1 TCVLDILCHI
11 PRCAFSRKQN
21 SAIHW
26 AMLALGVPDLPSD
39 CTMDDIDKEMQWMC
53 GIRSIQF
60 EGKLGHVYYAND
72 LPAIIAQEMSNL
84 SVQSHLKFLPE
95 DCGPWLS
102 EANQAEHWLK
112 EMDPDLLTPAHQVAG
127 QEFFTLEPMVLQNGN
142 VCMPSRWFV
151 RNKKVFAKAWP
162 MRVVDIEDYGHGWAV
177 QTSSEIEISDSD
189 LLLSYQQFRESHLSL
204 GLMDPSLIVAEEE
217 SSKEFVIWEKTEPGK
232 GNRWRSK
239 SNGKRVLAFPIW
251 LYCDDT
257 SGNVS
262 KKWNKHNSFLFTAA
276 GLPRH
281 LANKESNIHF
291 LSTSNTAPPLEILD
305 GIGEQILQAQET
317 GVWAWDSHLNDM
329 VLLIPSVLALC
340 GDNPMQSEFACHIGF
355 RGRLFCR
362 ICLVSGKVDNED
374 NPSSTADDGNESDAS
389 LNSNSGRKSKKRNIE
404 SMKDMITRIGDFMKR
419 GKPRN
424 CEETCTEL
432 RSQFIEGARVG
443 GATQYKRMKTESGVK
458 DTYQD
463 EFVAKIQAIAMKKGI
478 TKAQKEHAI
487 TQLKRTFPCHL
498 TSPPDPVFFVGLD
511 PHQDTPVEILHVI
524 LLGVVQYYWRDTVA
538 CTKKDHD
545 LLIGRLSSFNTWG
558 LGISPLP
565 GKTLVNYAGSLTGRD
580 FRAIAQAAPFVLHGL
595 LTDDQLK
602 VWKALSALV
611 TLVW

>member
-1 TCVLDILCHI
+1 
-11 PRCAFSRKQN
+11 
-21 SAIHW
+21 
-26 AMLALGVPDLPSD
+26 MLTSGVPDLPSD
-39 CTMDDIDKEMQWMC
+39 CTMDDIDKEMQRMC
-53 GIRSIQF
+53 GIRSIRF

-84 SVQSHLKFLPE
+84 N
-95 DCGPWLS
+95 CGPRLS
-102 EANQAEHWLK
+102 EANQVECWLK

-127 QEFFTLEPMVLQNGN
+127 QEFFTLEPTVLQNGN

-177 QTSSEIEISDSD
+177 QTFSEIKISDSD

-217 SSKEFVIWEKTEPGK
+217 SSKEFVIWEKTELGK

-291 LSTSNTAPPLEILD
+291 LSTSNTAPPLEMLD
-305 GIGEQILQAQET
+305 GI
-317 GVWAWDSHLNDM
+317 
-329 VLLIPSVLALC
+329 VLALC
-340 GDNPMQSEFACHIGF
+340 GDNPMQ
-355 RGRLFCR
+355 R
-362 ICLVSGKVDNED
+362 KVDDED

-389 LNSNSGRKSKKRNIE
+389 LSSNSGRQSKKRNIE
-404 SMKDMITRIGDFMKR
+404 SMKDMITRISDFMKR

-424 CEETCTEL
+424 REETCTEL

-443 GATQYKRMKTESGVK
+443 GATQYKQMKTESGVK

-463 EFVAKIQAIAMKKGI
+463 EFVAKIQAIATKK
-478 TKAQKEHAI
+478 
-487 TQLKRTFPCHL
+487 
-498 TSPPDPVFFVGLD
+498 GLD

-524 LLGVVQYYWRDTVA
+524 LLGVVKYYWRDAVA
-538 CTKKDHD
+538 RTKKDHD
-545 LLIGRLSSFNTWG
+545 LLIGWLSSFNTWG
-558 LGISPLP
+558 LGISPLL

-611 TLVW
+611 TLV